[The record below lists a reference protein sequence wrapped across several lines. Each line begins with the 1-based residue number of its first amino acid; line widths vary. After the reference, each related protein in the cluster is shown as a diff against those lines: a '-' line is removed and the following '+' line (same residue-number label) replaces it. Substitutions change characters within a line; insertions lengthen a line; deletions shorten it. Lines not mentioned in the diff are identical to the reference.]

1 MIGHIWHVFTYELRR
16 NLRRRGFLF
25 TTFGI
30 PLIAFVL
37 YFGYQVITEIN
48 SRNNQEPTPSATEQQ
63 IADAFKTVNKAGY
76 VDLSGLFPDPGD
88 LSEKLMRIDTED
100 AAQAALTAGDIDVYF
115 VIQPDYTETG
125 DVTLVMPRF
134 NLGQANDDPIQRLVL
149 NQLAKDMDANL
160 FNRLLDP
167 AVFREV
173 NLQRDATG
181 QKATNTGIDSGV
193 VYIFVI
199 TFMMAVFTTNGYLMQ
214 SVIEEK
220 ETRLIEIL
228 VSAIRPTSLLAGKI
242 LALGLLGL
250 IQVVVWLGAMFILA
264 RIASGDAFASLSF
277 LVNLSISPGQVL
289 LFLLYFVLGYLS
301 FAAAFGAVGA
311 ISNSMQEGPQ
321 FSTIFTLP
329 AIAPYMLIPVFVTQ
343 PDGTLPVIM
352 SLLPI
357 TSPLAMIIRSSL
369 TTIPVWQIGL
379 SLVLLVAFDIF
390 MIWMAGRI
398 FRFQS
403 LLAGKAPKLR
413 DLPKLVRG

>member
-1 MIGHIWHVFTYELRR
+1 MIGHMWQVFAYELRR

-30 PLIAFVL
+30 PLIVFVI
-37 YFGYQVITEIN
+37 YFGYRVITEIN
-48 SRNNQEPTPSATEQQ
+48 SGNNQEPTPSATEQQ
-63 IADAFKTVNKAGY
+63 LADAFKTVDKAGY

-88 LSEKLMRIDTED
+88 LGEKLIRIDSED
-100 AAQAALTAGDIDVYF
+100 TAQTVLAAGGVDVYF
-115 VIQPDYTETG
+115 VIQPDYAETG

-167 AVFREV
+167 AMFREV
-173 NLQRDATG
+173 NLQRDASG

-199 TFMMAVFTTNGYLMQ
+199 TFMLAVFTTNGYLMQ

-228 VSAIRPTSLLAGKI
+228 VSSIRPTSLLAGKI

-250 IQVVVWLGAMFILA
+250 IQVVVWLGAMFLLA
-264 RIASGDAFASLSF
+264 RIAAGDALASLSF
-277 LVNLSISPGQVL
+277 LVNLSISPGQLV

-321 FSTIFTLP
+321 LSAIFTLP

-343 PDGTLPVIM
+343 PDAALPVIM

-369 TTIPVWQIGL
+369 TTIPLWQLGL
-379 SLVLLVAFDIF
+379 SLVLLVAFDVF

-413 DLPKLVRG
+413 DLPRLVRG